1 MNMEWNWKTIAIVT
15 GVVLLF
21 LLTNVGQYFI
31 LWGPKQESMTKQFE
45 EEKAVLQAT
54 IDEYGPMVGIW
65 TVKEGADGLFPG
77 KTIEET
83 DLELREIPQS
93 LLTRSFILDPEA
105 IIGKYYRIGLNSGT
119 PLSMDF
125 VMEDPIDDTTR
136 DYDVVA
142 NVLPIGIKVGDYI
155 DYRIVY
161 PRGEDF
167 IVLTHKRIEAIH
179 DKTMKLRM
187 TENEIHF
194 YQAALVDYFL
204 QKKDGATLYMAR
216 YVEPGIQKPAI
227 EYYAI
232 PKNIQAIML
241 LDPNVSQQINGE
253 MNAATRKIID
263 KAILSVTQEIGSAI
277 SSGRSEI
284 QGKID
289 SGATKLENDLK
300 ALLELQA
307 QAAMNSEGVQDTT
320 QPSPDT
326 PPAGSSSDSASFTVE
341 EGVVE

>member
-1 MNMEWNWKTIAIVT
+1 MNIEWNWKTI
-15 GVVLLF
+15 VVLISIIVLF
-21 LLTNVGQYFI
+21 ILTNVGQYFI
-31 LWGPKQESMTKQFE
+31 LWGPKQEAMTKKFE

-65 TVKEGADGLFPG
+65 TVKEGASELFPG

-125 VMEDPIDDTTR
+125 VMDDPIDDTTR

-204 QKKDGATLYMAR
+204 QKSDGATLYMAR

-232 PKNIQAIML
+232 PKNIQSIMM
-241 LDPNVSQQINGE
+241 LDPNVAEQVNGE
-253 MNAATRKIID
+253 INDTRRKIID
-263 KAILSVTQEIGSAI
+263 AAILSVTAEIGSVI

-289 SGATKLENDLK
+289 SGATQLENDAK
-300 ALLELQA
+300 ALMDLQA
-307 QAAMNSEGVQDTT
+307 QNALNSQPDQGTTT
-320 QPSPDT
+320 QPSSGT
-326 PPAGSSSDSASFTVE
+326 PKSSNSSSFTVE